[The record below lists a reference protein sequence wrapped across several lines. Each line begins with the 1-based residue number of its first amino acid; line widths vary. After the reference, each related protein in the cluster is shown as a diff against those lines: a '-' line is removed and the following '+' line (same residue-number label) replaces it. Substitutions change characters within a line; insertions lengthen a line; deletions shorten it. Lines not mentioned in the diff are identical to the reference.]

1 MLSARVFYFRFKSVL
16 PGVLREVTVPP
27 RDQEAHLVICK
38 EIQEL
43 ILTQAFV
50 RVDDFP
56 SLCFSPI
63 FVIPKKSGDLRVILD
78 LKKIHVFISVSFSEW
93 KLSMSDCISN
103 EERQNIPSFQVLI
116 PALTASPIKD
126 DPDSQ

>member
-1 MLSARVFYFRFKSVL
+1 MFVRGSVVKLHSSSLFYFNKMLSARVFYFRFKSVL

-27 RDQEAHLVICK
+27 RDQEVHLVICK

-43 ILTQAFV
+43 ILTQAIV

-63 FVIPKKSGDLRVILD
+63 FVIPKKSGDLRVI
-78 LKKIHVFISVSFSEW
+78 F
-93 KLSMSDCISN
+93 
-103 EERQNIPSFQVLI
+103 LI
-116 PALTASPIKD
+116 
-126 DPDSQ
+126 